1 MKNFFQSLT
10 FRIWFPF
17 ALVIS
22 LLLFSLSILYPN
34 RQEILLRKTFEFELD
49 QLTKATMLGVR
60 VALNNNDFNGL
71 SEIMSLVNLKASGLE
86 FAAITEITEEGIEK
100 VFVSDPLQYPQ
111 EIILNPNED
120 LFLLR
125 KEKISTEYFEGYVI
139 LAVNNAS
146 IEKEIFEINYPVFI
160 FLGILLI
167 LSLGIFFVLANQIS
181 SPISYLTGVSNELK
195 TGKYD
200 SEIKLVSNISEI
212 SDLNFSLLDLK
223 EELKK
228 ARAQNVE
235 FNKQLEDQIQIRTE
249 DLEKTTKRLLEAQ
262 NFSNLGDFE
271 IDLDT
276 GIWACSPIVDRIFNI
291 PKNFPRKNFT
301 WKYFLSKENQQIMVD
316 LLDKAIA
323 SGQNFSKD
331 FKIQPFNFHS
341 SEKWISITGSPVKNG
356 ASETRFIKGTIQDIT
371 ERKNI
376 ENEVEKLSLVA
387 KRTSNSVVITDL
399 DFKIQWVNDA
409 FLKLSGY
416 SMEELKGNTPKMFQF
431 EKTDKKVAS
440 YIKEQVFMGKDV
452 TAEVLNRGKYGNEYW
467 LQLNIVPLREDS
479 GEIRGYMALETDI
492 TELKI
497 KDEKIQRQVELQNIL
512 IDISSTY
519 INIDVKYIEITINSS
534 LEKLA
539 KFVEADRA
547 YIFDYN
553 LKDFTTSNT
562 YEWCAQDILPEIENL
577 QNVPLEYIPDWLE
590 QHSKKLP
597 MIVPDVLTLPIAENE
612 ELNLRSILEPQG
624 IKSLVTIPMYEDD
637 TLVGFLGFD
646 SVQKKRFFAEEEVK
660 LLTLFGQ
667 MLINVRQRQ
676 KFQKR
681 LQVQE
686 EKYRNIIANM
696 NLGFLEVD
704 TNDIIQNANQS
715 FCKMSGFNLN
725 EMVGKKGID
734 LFFGNDQNSKK
745 IILKRNLLR
754 ATGKSDVYEIEVT
767 NKFSEKRYW
776 LVSGGPNFSDAGE
789 FIGSIGI
796 HLDITEKKKLENE
809 QQILLNLTQNQNERL
824 KNFAHI
830 VSHNL
835 RSHAANLSG
844 MISFMEVQSQD
855 FVENLFFQNFKNV
868 IDNLMESIQ
877 NLSEV
882 AEIQTNDKTK
892 MEKIDLADIL
902 KLSLSNVSGL
912 VKTSGVTINYDQ
924 QNEPITVL
932 GNASYLESITLNL
945 LTNAI
950 KYRDPEKNSEV
961 EIKIEVVDDLVHLK
975 VIDNGLGIDLNRQR
989 RKIFGMY
996 KTFHDHP
1003 DARGIGL
1010 FITKNQV
1017 EALGGKIEVESEEG
1031 KGSVFTVSLKKFKD
1045 D

>member
-17 ALVIS
+17 AFVIS

-34 RQEILLRKTFEFELD
+34 RQETILRKTFESELN
-49 QLTKATMLGVR
+49 QLTKATMLGVK

-71 SEIMSLVNLKASGLE
+71 SEIMSLVNLKASVLE
-86 FAAITEITEEGIEK
+86 FAAITEITEQGIEK
-100 VFVSDPLQYPQ
+100 VFVSVPQQYPQ
-111 EIILNPNED
+111 DIILNPNED
-120 LFLLR
+120 LLLLR

-146 IEKEIFEINYPVFI
+146 IEKEIFEINYPVFV

-167 LSLGIFFVLANQIS
+167 LSLGIFFALANHIS
-181 SPISYLTGVSNELK
+181 SPISYLTEVSNELK
-195 TGKYD
+195 SGKYD

-212 SDLNFSLLDLK
+212 SDLNYSLLGLK

-228 ARAQNVE
+228 ARSQNLE

-276 GIWACSPIVDRIFNI
+276 GIWVCSPIVDRIFNI

-301 WKYFLSKENQQIMVD
+301 WKYFLSKENQEIMVD
-316 LLDKAIA
+316 LLDKAIS
-323 SGQNFSKD
+323 SGQIFSKD
-331 FKIQPFNFHS
+331 FKIQPYNS
-341 SEKWISITGSPVKNG
+341 PATEKWISINGTPVKNG
-356 ASETRFIKGTIQDIT
+356 DFGTRYIKGTIQDVT

-376 ENEVEKLSLVA
+376 EQEVEKLSLVA
-387 KRTSNSVVITDL
+387 KRTSNSVVITDIN
-399 DFKIQWVNDA
+399 FKIQWVNDA

-440 YIKEQVFMGKDV
+440 HIKEQVMLGNDI
-452 TAEVLNRGKYGNEYW
+452 TAEILNRGKYGNEYW
-467 LQLNIVPLREDS
+467 LQLNIVPLRQDS
-479 GEIRGYMALETDI
+479 KEITGFMALETDI

-497 KDEKIQRQVELQNIL
+497 KDEKIQRQVDLQNIL

-519 INIDVKYIEITINSS
+519 INIDTKYIESTINLS
-534 LEKLA
+534 LEKLS

-547 YIFDYN
+547 YIFDYDF
-553 LKDFTTSNT
+553 KDFTTSNT
-562 YEWCAQDILPEIENL
+562 YEWCAEGIVPEIENL
-577 QNVPLEYIPDWLE
+577 QNVPLEFIPDWIS
-590 QHSKKLP
+590 QHTKRLP
-597 MIVPDVLTLPIAENE
+597 MLISDVSLLPIAENGE
-612 ELNLRSILEPQG
+612 ANLRAILEPQG
-624 IKSLVTIPMYEDD
+624 IQSLVTIPMFENEN
-637 TLVGFLGFD
+637 LVGFLGFD
-646 SVQKKRFFAEEEVK
+646 SVKKKRNFEEEEVK

-667 MLINVRQRQ
+667 MLINVKQRQ
-676 KFQKR
+676 KFQKQ

-715 FCKMSGFNLN
+715 FCKMSGYNLK
-725 EMVGKKGID
+725 ELIGKKGID
-734 LFFGNDQNSKK
+734 LFFGNDNKSKQ
-745 IILKRNLLR
+745 IILKRNLIR
-754 ATGKSDVYEIEVT
+754 TTGKSDVYEIEVK
-767 NKFSEKRYW
+767 NKFSEKRFW
-776 LVSGGPNFSDAGE
+776 LVSGGPNYSDSGE

-844 MISFMEVQSQD
+844 MIAFMEIQSIE

-868 IDNLMESIQ
+868 INNLMESIQ

-882 AEIQTNDKTK
+882 AEIQTNDKTI
-892 MEKIDLADIL
+892 MESIDLVEIL

-912 VKTSGVTINYDQ
+912 VKTSGITINFGQ
-924 QNEPITVL
+924 QNESITVL

-950 KYRDPEKNSEV
+950 KYRDPEKTSEV
-961 EIKIEVVDDLVHLK
+961 EIKIEVVDDSVHLK

-1017 EALGGKIEVESEEG
+1017 EALRGKIEVESEEG

>member
-1 MKNFFQSLT
+1 
-10 FRIWFPF
+10 
-17 ALVIS
+17 
-22 LLLFSLSILYPN
+22 
-34 RQEILLRKTFEFELD
+34 
-49 QLTKATMLGVR
+49 MLGVK

-146 IEKEIFEINYPVFI
+146 IEKEIFEINYPVFV

-228 ARAQNVE
+228 ARTQNVE

-276 GIWACSPIVDRIFNI
+276 GIWVCSPIVDRIFNI

-301 WKYFLSKENQQIMVD
+301 WKYFLSNENQQIMVD
-316 LLDKAIA
+316 LLDKAIS

-331 FKIQPFNFHS
+331 FKIQPFNFPG
-341 SEKWISITGSPVKNG
+341 SEKWISIDGSPVKNRPT
-356 ASETRFIKGTIQDIT
+356 ETRYIKGTIQDIT

-376 ENEVEKLSLVA
+376 ENEVAKLSLVA

-416 SMEELKGNTPKMFQF
+416 SMDELIGNTPKMFQF
-431 EKTDKKVAS
+431 EKTDRKVAS
-440 YIKEQVFMGKDV
+440 SIKEQVSLGKDV

-497 KDEKIQRQVELQNIL
+497 KDEKIQRQVDLQNIL
-512 IDISSTY
+512 IDISFTY
-519 INIDVKYIEITINSS
+519 INLDVKYIELTINSS

-539 KFVEADRA
+539 EFVEADRA

-553 LKDFTTSNT
+553 FKDYTTSNT
-562 YEWCAQDILPEIENL
+562 YEWCAKGVVPEIENL
-577 QNVPLEYIPDWLE
+577 QNVPLEYIPDWLD

-597 MIVPDVLTLPIAENE
+597 MVVPDVLTLPIAENGE
-612 ELNLRSILEPQG
+612 TNLRAILEPQG
-624 IKSLVTIPMYEDD
+624 IMSLITIPMYEDD

-646 SVQKKRFFAEEEVK
+646 SVQKKRDFVEEEVK

-681 LQVQE
+681 LHVQE

-725 EMVGKKGID
+725 ELVGKKGID
-734 LFFGNDQNSKK
+734 LFFGNDDKSKQ
-745 IILKRNLLR
+745 IILKRNLIR
-754 ATGKSDVYEIEVT
+754 TTGKSDVYEIEVV
-767 NKFSEKRYW
+767 NKFSEKRFW
-776 LVSGGPNFSDAGE
+776 LVSGGPNYSDAGE

-855 FVENLFFQNFKNV
+855 FAENLFFQNFKNV

-882 AEIQTNDKTK
+882 AEIQTNDKTQ

-912 VKTSGVTINYDQ
+912 VKTSGIEINFGQ
-924 QNEPITVL
+924 QNESVTVL

-961 EIKIEVVDDLVHLK
+961 EIKIEVVDDTVHLK
-975 VIDNGLGIDLNRQR
+975 VRDNGLGIDLNRQR